1 MRLKLPLCPYCEPIT
16 LLDANFA
23 HCCSTW
29 LRGGSGEKHK
39 IVQIAVFLIIFLTD
53 CLKNLQKFEVRYF
66 RVVHF
71 ESNWRHT
78 FTHYVTIISVLINI
92 GSQTS
97 SLISWV
103 RQTKI
108 SWSKFCTFFS
118 LIEIWGRLTHFSV
131 TELLSIY
138 HYILNESV
146 NRWNF

>member
-1 MRLKLPLCPYCEPIT
+1 MRLKLPLSPYCEPIT
-16 LLDANFA
+16 LLDASFA
-23 HCCSTW
+23 HCCSTL
-29 LRGGSGEKHK
+29 LRRGRVEKNK
-39 IVQIAVFLIIFLTD
+39 IVQIAVFLIIFVTV
-53 CLKNLQKFEVRYF
+53 CLKYQQKFEMRYF
-66 RVVHF
+66 RVVYF
-71 ESNWRHT
+71 ESNWRDA

-131 TELLSIY
+131 PELLSIY
-138 HYILNESV
+138 HYILNE
-146 NRWNF
+146 